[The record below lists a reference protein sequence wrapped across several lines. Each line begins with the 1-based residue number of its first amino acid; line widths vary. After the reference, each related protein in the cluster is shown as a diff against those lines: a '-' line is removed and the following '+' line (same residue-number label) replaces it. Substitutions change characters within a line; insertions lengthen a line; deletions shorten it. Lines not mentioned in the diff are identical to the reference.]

1 MQKWTTT
8 NIPDLSGKLALI
20 TGANSGLGYETSLA
34 LAAKNA
40 EVIMACRNLE
50 KGKTALEQIK
60 TEAPNAK
67 LVLMQLDLGSLAAVR
82 RFAEEVHAK
91 YDHLDL
97 LINNAGIMAPPY
109 SKTEDG
115 FETQIGVNHL
125 AHFALTALLLDL
137 VLAAENSRV
146 VNVSSQAHTMGK
158 INFGD
163 LNSEKSYNAWRAYGQ
178 SKIANLYF
186 TYELQRKL
194 EAADKAILSVA
205 AHPGYAATNLQ
216 GTSSFFTWANN
227 FFAQSAAMGALPTL
241 YAALSPDVVGSDFIG
256 PHALGG
262 WRGYPIKTKSNQ
274 LSYDEAIAA
283 RLWQVSEELTGIKFD
298 L

>member
-146 VNVSSQAHTMGK
+146 VNVSSQAHSMGK

-216 GTSSFFTWANN
+216 STSSFFTWANN

>member
-1 MQKWTTT
+1 MQKWTTA
-8 NIPDLSGKLALI
+8 NMPDQSGKLALI

-34 LAAKNA
+34 LAEKNA

-50 KGKTALEQIK
+50 KGQAALDKIK
-60 TEAPNAK
+60 AAVPHAK
-67 LVLMQLDLGSLAAVR
+67 LVLMSLDLNSLASVR
-82 RFAEEVHAK
+82 KFAEEIHAK
-91 YDHLDL
+91 YERLDL

-109 SKTEDG
+109 GKTEDG
-115 FETQIGVNHL
+115 FETQFGVNHL
-125 AHFALTALLLDL
+125 GHFALTALLLDL
-137 VLAAENSRV
+137 LFAAENSRI

-158 INFGD
+158 INFDD

-194 EAADKAILSVA
+194 AAAGKSTIATA
-205 AHPGYAATNLQ
+205 AHPGYSATNLQ
-216 GTSSFFTWANN
+216 GNSGLFSFLNGIM
-227 FFAQSAAMGALPTL
+227 AQSAAMGALPTL
-241 YAALSPDVVGSDFIG
+241 YAATNPEVTGADYIG
-256 PHALGG
+256 PHAMGG
-262 WRGYPIKTKSNQ
+262 WRGYPVKVKSNA

-283 RLWQVSEELTGIKFD
+283 RLWDVSEALTGIKFN

>member
-216 GTSSFFTWANN
+216 STSSFFTWANN

>member
-137 VLAAENSRV
+137 VLAAENSRI
-146 VNVSSQAHTMGK
+146 VNVSSQAHSMGK

-216 GTSSFFTWANN
+216 STSSFFTWANN

>member
-137 VLAAENSRV
+137 VLAAENSRI

-216 GTSSFFTWANN
+216 STSSFFTWANN

>member
-1 MQKWTTT
+1 MQKWTTA

-20 TGANSGLGYETSLA
+20 TGANSGLGYETTLA

-40 EVIMACRNLE
+40 EVIMACRNLQ
-50 KGKTALEQIK
+50 KGQAALEQIK
-60 TEAPNAK
+60 AEAPNAK
-67 LVLMQLDLGSLAAVR
+67 LVLMQLDLGSLASVR
-82 RFAEEVHAK
+82 KFAEEVHAK

-109 SKTEDG
+109 GKTADG

-125 AHFALTALLLDL
+125 GHFALTALLLDL
-137 VLAAENSRV
+137 LFAAENSRI

-158 INFGD
+158 INFDD
-163 LNSEKSYNAWRAYGQ
+163 LQSEKRYVKWAAYGQ

-194 EAADKAILSVA
+194 TAAGKSTISVA

-216 GTSSFFTWANN
+216 STSSFFTWANN
-227 FFAQSAAMGALPTL
+227 FFAQSAEMGALPSL
-241 YAALSPDVVGSDFIG
+241 YAATNPDVKGADYIG
-256 PHALGG
+256 PHAMGG
-262 WRGYPIKTKSNQ
+262 WRGYPVIVQSNN
-274 LSYDEAIAA
+274 LSHDEGIAA
-283 RLWQVSEELTGIKFD
+283 RLWQVSEELTGIKFT